1 MPSISWRSFVPTP
14 LALRGLTA
22 KLLVAFGGMQA
33 AMLCAGAL
41 AGVGIWQLRAEHGQR
56 IEQAQ
61 RMAIVTQ
68 WTASVQA
75 NLERALSATRLD
87 AAAGDDDAVRTRI
100 APLLDRL
107 AEEMS
112 EVAAVSARLQEQLA
126 AAAAGDAVLAERIE
140 AVVQA
145 RSRFVGLRAQI
156 RDDLQMG
163 EGAGRVDSELAPAAK
178 AMLDALAAVT
188 AELDARSAAAD
199 AAVRARAQQA
209 LLWLAGGFALAA
221 LVGFALAARTARSV
235 AAPLHDAAAL
245 ARRIAEG
252 DLSPAPGSQRS
263 DEIGEL
269 QRALAAMQGSLAT
282 LVGGIRETAGR
293 LRAASAEMAAG
304 NQDLS
309 QRTEQAASSLQQT
322 ASSIEQLSGTVGHTA
337 ESARSASRLA
347 GDAAG
352 VARRG
357 GEMVAR
363 VVSTMDG
370 INHSSRKVADIIGT
384 IDGIAFQTN
393 ILALNAAVEA
403 ARAGEQGRGFAVVAS
418 EVRSLAQRSAEAA
431 REIKALI
438 GASVEQVE
446 AGSRLVGDAGATM
459 QELVGSVTRVAQTI
473 GEIDSATAQQTQGIA
488 EVNGAVGELDRMTQ
502 RNAALVEQSAA
513 SAEQL
518 RQQAED
524 LAGAVARFRLAAA

>member
-126 AAAAGDAVLAERIE
+126 AAAAGDTVLAERIE

-293 LRAASAEMAAG
+293 LRAASVEMAAG

-309 QRTEQAASSLQQT
+309 QRTEEQASNLQQT
-322 ASSIEQLSGTVGHTA
+322 AASMEQLTATVRQNADTARQATQLAGSATDVAAQGGTV
-337 ESARSASRLA
+337 
-347 GDAAG
+347 
-352 VARRG
+352 VAQ
-357 GEMVAR
+357 VI
-363 VVSTMDG
+363 STMQD
-370 INHSSRKVADIIGT
+370 ISASSRKIADIIAV

-403 ARAGEQGRGFAVVAS
+403 ARAGEQGRGFAVVAG
-418 EVRSLAQRSAEAA
+418 EVRNLAQRSAQAA
-431 REIKALI
+431 REIKSLI
-438 GASVEQVE
+438 GDSVEKVE
-446 AGSRLVGDAGATM
+446 AGSRLVGDAGRTM
-459 QELVGSVTRVAQTI
+459 DDIVAQVRRVA
-473 GEIDSATAQQTQGIA
+473 DLIA
-488 EVNGAVGELDRMTQ
+488 EISRASVEQSSGIGQVGDAVQQLDQVTQ
-502 RNAALVEQSAA
+502 QNAALVEESAA
-513 SAEQL
+513 AADSL
-518 RQQAED
+518 RHQAQALTQTVSSFK
-524 LAGAVARFRLAAA
+524 LAT